1 MRQQASYPVRPTVP
15 TLQDRALRAIAVFE
29 GLKGLAAIASSIGL
43 LSLLHHDLHH
53 LALELVGH
61 FGLDPAQHYPALLLH
76 YVDALNAT
84 PVSTLM
90 LFASV
95 YVSTRLVEA
104 YGLWQGR
111 RWGEWLGA
119 LSGALYVPFEVRHL
133 IHQPNFSSLAVLS
146 LNVAMVVFLAL
157 QLRQRRA
164 APGKARR
171 GP

>member
-1 MRQQASYPVRPTVP
+1 MNEPASHPDRHDEQ

-61 FGLDPAQHYPALLLH
+61 FGLNPAQHYPALLLQ
-76 YVDALNAT
+76 YVDELNST

-90 LFASV
+90 LFASG
-95 YVSTRLVEA
+95 YVAIRLTEA
-104 YGLWQGR
+104 YGLWHEY

-119 LSGALYVPFEVRHL
+119 FSGGLYVPFELRHL
-133 IHQPNFSSLAVLS
+133 YHEPSVISAAVLT
-146 LNVAMVVFLAL
+146 LNFAMVVFLVL
-157 QLRQRRA
+157 QLRQRHASRI
-164 APGKARR
+164 
-171 GP
+171 